1 MPNRLQIHVLLDYVL
16 AKTKF
21 KNLNLEDPALG
32 LNEEDEETI
41 KNIFLGSHPLDV
53 TTLHTTIK

>member
-1 MPNRLQIHVLLDYVL
+1 MPNRLQIHVLLGYVL
-16 AKTKF
+16 GKTKF
-21 KNLNLEDPALG
+21 KNLNLEDPALS

-41 KNIFLGSHPLDV
+41 KNILGSHPLDV